1 MSDPNIRHFKDKID
15 QCERIM
21 ESTRN
26 VWDKP
31 FEALGAFATGRSNRP
46 ASLDRMVDA
55 ENRRKSS
62 AFDRYQKAAK
72 DLKFWQE
79 RLRLY
84 EAGEV
89 HANGQPRA
97 DAPSR
102 KKAQRGSELIGEYFR
117 ATLKPGD
124 RVAVAMNPRN
134 TIEVK
139 RVNRKSITCEGGSKW
154 GWDEITPLI
163 NEVAMTEKQFRQ
175 ALREFFEE
183 SHA

>member
-1 MSDPNIRHFKDKID
+1 MSDSNIRHFKDKIA

-21 ESTRN
+21 VLTKA
-26 VWDKP
+26 VWDKA
-31 FEALGAFATGRSNRP
+31 FEAPGAFATGRSNRP

-55 ENRRKSS
+55 ENRRKSH
-62 AFDRYQKAAK
+62 AFDRFQKASK
-72 DLKFWQE
+72 DLAFWQQ

-102 KKAQRGSELIGEYFR
+102 KKMQSGAELIGEYFR

-124 RVAVAMNPRN
+124 HVAVAMNPRN

-139 RVNRKSITCEGGSKW
+139 RVNRKSITCESGEKW
-154 GWDEITPLI
+154 TWNEITPLLDGI
-163 NEVAMTEKQFRQ
+163 AMTEKQFRQ